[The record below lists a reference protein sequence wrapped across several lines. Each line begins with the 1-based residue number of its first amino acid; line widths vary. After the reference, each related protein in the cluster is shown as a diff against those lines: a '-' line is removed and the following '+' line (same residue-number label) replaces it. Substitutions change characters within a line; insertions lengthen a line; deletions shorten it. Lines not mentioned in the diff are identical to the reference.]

1 MIRENRAFSIQFT
14 SVTYWCVTSA
24 VCWQCA
30 VQCGVHCA
38 VQCAW
43 QVHIG
48 AWQVQYAYM
57 HTLGI
62 GGDTTPL
69 SSKKE
74 LGKGAWGGSLTRRW
88 GLNPPKMCRPA
99 ALNDKFKALKLKLS
113 NIGIR
118 KQTSHEFNFEGS
130 GTPTPQILKQ
140 IDATCLSL

>member
-1 MIRENRAFSIQFT
+1 VRDKCSMLTVCSAVWCALCSAVCVT
-14 SVTYWCVTSA
+14 SAYWCVTSA
-24 VCWQCA
+24 VCLHA
-30 VQCGVHCA
+30 Y
-38 VQCAW
+38 
-43 QVHIG
+43 IG
-48 AWQVQYAYM
+48 DR
-57 HTLGI
+57 
-62 GGDTTPL
+62 GGHDPPL
-69 SSKKE
+69 LKKRVRQGG
-74 LGKGAWGGSLTRRW
+74 LGGSLTRRW